1 MSANL
6 GVRVTRRA
14 RLAGRRVRADLRGFG
29 TILMYH
35 RVADEPHDP
44 WQLCVTPPTF
54 ADQMQAL
61 VESGRPVVPLRAIAE
76 HTAPPRAVAITFDDG
91 YVDNLR
97 VAAPVLARLGLPAT
111 VFVTS
116 GTLDSGKP
124 MWWDTLVDL
133 VLRPAVLPPALRV
146 EVAGRS
152 FEIGTADRTRAL
164 DDLWAVLLAATEDDR
179 RAALAALTDQVGPP
193 PVHDGRRMLTTA
205 ELVELA
211 AIDGVEI
218 GCHTTWHTSLVRV
231 SPRERDRELRESKA
245 ALEDIVARPVDL
257 LAYPNGH
264 TDADVA
270 AAARRAG
277 FRAAVT
283 TVGGHVGAGA
293 DPLLLPRVAVPEL
306 GGRVWRTLIATWG

>member
-1 MSANL
+1 
-6 GVRVTRRA
+6 
-14 RLAGRRVRADLRGFG
+14 
-29 TILMYH
+29 
-35 RVADEPHDP
+35 
-44 WQLCVTPPTF
+44 
-54 ADQMQAL
+54 
-61 VESGRPVVPLRAIAE
+61 
-76 HTAPPRAVAITFDDG
+76 
-91 YVDNLR
+91 
-97 VAAPVLARLGLPAT
+97 
-111 VFVTS
+111 
-116 GTLDSGKP
+116 
-124 MWWDTLVDL
+124 
-133 VLRPAVLPPALRV
+133 
-146 EVAGRS
+146 
-152 FEIGTADRTRAL
+152 
-164 DDLWAVLLAATEDDR
+164 
-179 RAALAALTDQVGPP
+179 
-193 PVHDGRRMLTTA
+193 MLTTA
-205 ELVELA
+205 ELVELE